1 MAAFR
6 EDPAAYMRAYRARKS
21 GVARPKVGSLTKGQE
36 GKLGPL
42 YSEADLGRP
51 RTAPEKRWDAEIDA
65 LDARGR
71 NAKWNGDGYSDSG
84 PIVRTP
90 AKPPALRK
98 EAASPPSPQSMF
110 AIGGTP
116 GKGLVAQGPG
126 MPVPPDMAAVSAY
139 TLAKEF
145 EANATAS
152 INLLALE
159 VATLKQRVGEL
170 EHERTEAVRN
180 APESAWQKVLMAA
193 AMGVQAYAAMCQAAE
208 QDRAAHRARR
218 REATE

>member
-1 MAAFR
+1 MATFR
-6 EDPAAYMRAYRARKS
+6 EDPAAYMRAYRAGKS
-21 GVARPKVGSLTKGQE
+21 GVARRKVGSLPKGQN

-42 YSEADLGRP
+42 YSEGDLGRP
-51 RTAPEKRWDAEIDA
+51 RTALGKRWDAELDA

-84 PIVRTP
+84 PIFRTP

-98 EAASPPSPQSMF
+98 EAASPPPPQSMF
-110 AIGGTP
+110 AIGGKP

-126 MPVPPDMAAVSAY
+126 MPVPPDMAAVSTY

-152 INLLALE
+152 INLLARE

-170 EHERTEAVRN
+170 EHERTEAVRQE
-180 APESAWQKVLMAA
+180 PEPAWQKVLTAA
-193 AMGVQAYAAMCQAAE
+193 AMGVQAYVAMCQAAE
-208 QDRAAHRARR
+208 RDRVAAQRARR
-218 REATE
+218 